1 VKLQKAGLVKSR
13 VQLVEGE
20 AKALRYYE
28 LVDFNLAINP
38 RIIMD
43 LVGGEDEQ

>member
-1 VKLQKAGLVKSR
+1 VKLQKSR
-13 VQLVEGE
+13 SRKEQVQLVEG
-20 AKALRYYE
+20 KRSMRYYE
-28 LVDFNLAINP
+28 LVDFNLTINP